1 MKLFGCLVLV
11 GGIFLLNGCSPIS
24 FFSSGVATL
33 DTTSQERGL
42 GGYVTDTE
50 IQTRLNVV
58 LFEHDHVLHHRINI
72 NVYEGRVLLTGRILT
87 KKMQED
93 AVRLAWQV
101 PGVKA
106 VIDDTIIGEPR
117 SLLEYGKDKW
127 ISTKLNTLLF
137 VESTISSRNYEIVVV
152 DGVVYLVGV
161 CRDKKELDQIIE
173 ICRTTKHVKKVVSY
187 VRLMTV
193 LEKRRRK
200 IFNTKKQPSPLE
212 RAQVAKEK
220 KQKPHKNKSNWVQ
233 APRALNDK
241 GD

>member
-1 MKLFGCLVLV
+1 MKLLSFILI
-11 GGIFLLNGCSPIS
+11 GGALLLNGCSPAA

-42 GGYVTDTE
+42 GGYVTDAE

-72 NVYEGRVLLTGRILT
+72 TVYEGRVLLTGRILT

-93 AVRLAWQV
+93 AVRLAWHV

-106 VIDDTIIGEPR
+106 VIDDTTLGEPR
-117 SLLEYGKDKW
+117 TLLEYGKDKW
-127 ISTKLNTLLF
+127 IATKLNALLF
-137 VESTISSRNYEIVVV
+137 IESTISSRNYEIVVV

-187 VRLMTV
+187 VRLMSV

-200 IFNTKKQPSPLE
+200 LFNTKKQPSPLE
-212 RAQVAKEK
+212 RAQTAKEK
-220 KQKPHKNKSNWVQ
+220 KLRPHKNKGSWVQ
-233 APRALNDK
+233 PPRDLNDK
-241 GD
+241 SD

>member
-1 MKLFGCLVLV
+1 MKLLGLILI
-11 GGIFLLNGCSPIS
+11 GAIFLLDGCSPIS

-58 LFEHDHVLHHRINI
+58 LLEHDHVLHHRINI

-93 AVRLAWQV
+93 AVRLAWHV

-106 VIDDTIIGEPR
+106 VIDDTVVGEPR
-117 SLLEYGKDKW
+117 TLLEYAKDKW

-161 CRDKKELDQIIE
+161 CQDKKELDHIIE

-187 VRLMTV
+187 VRLMSV

-200 IFNTKKQPSPLE
+200 LFNTKKQPSPLE
-212 RAQVAKEK
+212 RAQTAKGK
-220 KQKPHKNKSNWVQ
+220 KLRPHTHKGSWVQ
-233 APRALNDK
+233 APRDLSHT

>member
-1 MKLFGCLVLV
+1 MKLPGLILI
-11 GGIFLLNGCSPIS
+11 GAALFLDGCSPIS

-93 AVRLAWQV
+93 AVRLAWHV
-101 PGVKA
+101 PGVKT
-106 VIDDTIIGEPR
+106 VIDDTTIGEPR
-117 SLLEYGKDKW
+117 SLLEYAKDKW

-137 VESTISSRNYEIVVV
+137 VESTVSSRNYEIVVV

-173 ICRTTKHVKKVVSY
+173 ICRTTKHVKKVISY
-187 VRLMTV
+187 VRLMNL

-212 RAQVAKEK
+212 RAQILKEK
-220 KQKPHKNKSNWVQ
+220 KLRPHKNKGSWIQTPRDLSN
-233 APRALNDK
+233 K

>member
-1 MKLFGCLVLV
+1 MKLFGWILIAGAL
-11 GGIFLLNGCSPIS
+11 LLNGCSPIS
-24 FFSSGVATL
+24 VFSSGVATL

-58 LFEHDHVLHHRINI
+58 LFEHDHVLHHRINV

-87 KKMQED
+87 KKLQED
-93 AVRLAWQV
+93 AIRLAWHV

-106 VIDDTIIGEPR
+106 VIDDTTIGEPR
-117 SLLEYGKDKW
+117 TLLDYAKDKW
-127 ISTKLNTLLF
+127 ISTKLNALLF
-137 VESTISSRNYEIVVV
+137 VESAVSSRNYEIVVV

-161 CRDKKELDQIIE
+161 CKDKKELDQIIE

-187 VRLMTV
+187 VRLMNM

-212 RAQVAKEK
+212 RAQTAKEK
-220 KQKPHKNKSNWVQ
+220 KLKPHKNKGSWGQPPRDLSN
-233 APRALNDK
+233 K